1 MSIQRRRLL
10 VVGGGFA
17 GLWAVRALAR
27 APIDITLVDRCN
39 HHLFQPLLYQVATGG
54 LSAPAIAAPLRHIL
68 QRQKNVRVLMATVDR
83 IDRATRRVVLDDQST
98 LEYDD
103 LLLASG
109 TTHAYFGNQ
118 QWAEHA
124 PGLKTLDDA
133 MHIRAQILGAFEQ
146 AERCT
151 DAQQRRAW
159 LNFVVVGGGPTGVE
173 LAGTLAEIAR
183 HTLRSEFRSMDPTQA
198 RVMLVEGGPRV
209 LGALDPPMSAKAQKQ
224 LEHLGV
230 EVRLGVPVSAID
242 GDSVSIGNERIAT
255 RTVLWAAGV
264 AASPLGATL
273 GAPLDRAGR
282 VIVGPDLC
290 VPGSP
295 EIFVAGDL
303 ASVQGQTRPVPG
315 TAPAAKQMGNH
326 VAAVLLARL
335 RGRRE
340 PEFRYRDYGSLA
352 TIGRMA
358 AVIQMGRLRLSG
370 VLAWWFW
377 LAAHIFFLIGF
388 RNRIVVLIDWA
399 WAYWTHER
407 YARIIVRPEAVDAA
421 APTAGNR

>member
-340 PEFRYRDYGSLA
+340 PEFCYRDYGSLA